1 MFWKLIFKLKIKKK
15 RYKIAKINLV
25 ILYIVVEAIAH
36 DYKSIA
42 YNLPFCTKMALTSSL
57 VLAALVALTVQVF
70 YFSPIDPISL
80 ELPLS
85 VSSTKN
91 NQLQVK
97 T

>member
-1 MFWKLIFKLKIKKK
+1 LLKLQEQLSKHGFLLIK
-15 RYKIAKINLV
+15 
-25 ILYIVVEAIAH
+25 
-36 DYKSIA
+36 
-42 YNLPFCTKMALTSSL
+42 TSSL

-80 ELPLS
+80 EIPLS